1 MLLIAESIPATSE
14 MVPLIG
20 IYLTI
25 TMSLSSL
32 NIIITVFILQSH
44 HANDFSSEV
53 PPRFYHF
60 MTRRIAKLIGYA
72 GKVIEFERRRSTV
85 NKIDVKNKNKCHK
98 NVQSCL
104 SSCLCMKHFSMPNK
118 ASVVC
123 EKKVGT
129 DKNEKNLVQANC
141 KAYEDANVLINATN
155 ETNKQN
161 DIAVILQRYI
171 KMYYYVFVSCC

>member
-1 MLLIAESIPATSE
+1 MAYSVFMLLIAESIPATSE

-72 GKVIEFERRRSTV
+72 EKVREFERRRSTI
-85 NKIDVKNKNKCHK
+85 NRMEAKHKNKCHK
-98 NVQSCL
+98 NVQGCFR
-104 SSCLCMKHFSMPNK
+104 SCLCIKCCGMPIK
-118 ASVVC
+118 ASVVS
-123 EKKVGT
+123 EKKVGC
-129 DKNEKNLVQANC
+129 DKNKKSFVQANFQTD
-141 KAYEDANVLINATN
+141 KDTNILINTGD
-155 ETNKQN
+155 TKKQD
-161 DIAVILQRYI
+161 DIAIILQR
-171 KMYYYVFVSCC
+171 

>member
-72 GKVIEFERRRSTV
+72 GKVIEFELRRSTL
-85 NKIDVKNKNKCHK
+85 NKIEVKNKSKCHK

-129 DKNEKNLVQANC
+129 ENLVQANC
-141 KAYEDANVLINATN
+141 QAYEDVNVLINATN